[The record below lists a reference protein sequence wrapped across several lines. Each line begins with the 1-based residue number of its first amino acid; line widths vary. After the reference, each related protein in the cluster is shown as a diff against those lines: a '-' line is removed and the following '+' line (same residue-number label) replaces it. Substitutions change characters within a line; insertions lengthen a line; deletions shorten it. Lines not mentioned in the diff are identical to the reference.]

1 MIHSD
6 FSFQHTLLRWWLLIQ
21 TGGWKQKLIPLK
33 GYSLDLILSNEG
45 VPTVLSFE
53 PVCDAASGSAVQK
66 MVWPWSLAKSL
77 SVHNAGSFR

>member
-1 MIHSD
+1 MVVAYPD
-6 FSFQHTLLRWWLLIQ
+6 WRLEAKAYSF
-21 TGGWKQKLIPLK
+21 K

-66 MVWPWSLAKSL
+66 IVWPWSLAKSL
-77 SVHNAGSFR
+77 SAHNAGCFR